1 MFYINKFL
9 VFNLDDF
16 VIDKLFFWRLMEYYL
31 GFFGNVIN
39 S

>member
-9 VFNLDDF
+9 VFNLVDF
-16 VIDKLFFWRLMEYYL
+16 VIDKLSFWGLMEYYL

-39 S
+39 R